1 MGLNESEAEEVKQLA
16 ELKAKLQKKLESLK
30 EEVKTLEYLVSIVD
44 SLLVSKSF
52 RKVEA
57 PQLLQAQPTQVETVP
72 VPQAPEITAQEMLN
86 LEASDGV
93 LLAKMYV
100 TDKDVHVVVKP
111 NLNLYVSTPPFQSFL
126 VSRVLESMKSKDLE
140 LVKEGKLNP
149 DKVFDYELKIEGD
162 AIREIRIRNYG
173 DKRRLRELR
182 TSIRWTLEKM
192 YEKLKV

>member
-1 MGLNESEAEEVKQLA
+1 MGLDESEEVKQLA
-16 ELKAKLQKKLESLK
+16 ELKAKLQKKLESLR
-30 EEVKTLEYLVSIVD
+30 EEVKTLESLISVVD

-52 RKVEA
+52 RRVEA
-57 PQLLQAQPTQVETVP
+57 PQLPQVQPTQVEIGPAPQVP
-72 VPQAPEITAQEMLN
+72 EAAAQETLT

-100 TDKDVHVVVKP
+100 TDRDAHVVIEP
-111 NLNLYVSTPPFQSFL
+111 SLNLYVSTPPFQSFL
-126 VSRVLESMKSKDLE
+126 VSRVLDSMKSKDLE

-149 DKVFDYELKIEGD
+149 DRVFDYELKIEGD

>member
-1 MGLNESEAEEVKQLA
+1 MGLDESEEVKQLA
-16 ELKAKLQKKLESLK
+16 ELKAKLQKKLESLR
-30 EEVKTLEYLVSIVD
+30 EEVKTLESLISVVD

-52 RKVEA
+52 RRVEA
-57 PQLLQAQPTQVETVP
+57 PQLPQVQPTQVEIGPAPQVP
-72 VPQAPEITAQEMLN
+72 EAATQETLT

-100 TDKDVHVVVKP
+100 TDRDAHVVIEP
-111 NLNLYVSTPPFQSFL
+111 SLNLYVSTPPFQSFL
-126 VSRVLESMKSKDLE
+126 VSRVLDSMKSKDLE

-149 DKVFDYELKIEGD
+149 DRVFDYELKIEGD

>member
-1 MGLNESEAEEVKQLA
+1 MGLDESEEVKQLA
-16 ELKAKLQKKLESLK
+16 ELKAKLQKKLESLR
-30 EEVKTLEYLVSIVD
+30 EEVKTLESLISVVD

-52 RKVEA
+52 RRVEA
-57 PQLLQAQPTQVETVP
+57 PQLPQVQPTQVEIGPAPQVP
-72 VPQAPEITAQEMLN
+72 EAAAQEILT

-100 TDKDVHVVVKP
+100 TDRDAHVVIEP
-111 NLNLYVSTPPFQSFL
+111 SLNLYVSTPPFQSFL
-126 VSRVLESMKSKDLE
+126 VSRVLDSMKSKDLE

-149 DKVFDYELKIEGD
+149 DRVFDYELKIEGD

>member
-1 MGLNESEAEEVKQLA
+1 MGLNESEEVKQLA
-16 ELKAKLQKKLESLK
+16 ELKAKLQKKLESLR

-52 RKVEA
+52 RKIEA
-57 PQLLQAQPTQVETVP
+57 PQLLQAQPTQVETVA
-72 VPQAPEITAQEMLN
+72 PQTPEVAAQETLN

-100 TDKDVHVVVKP
+100 TDKDVHVIIEP
-111 NLNLYVSTPPFQSFL
+111 DLNLYVSTPPFQSFL

>member
-1 MGLNESEAEEVKQLA
+1 MSSDESEEVKQLA
-16 ELKAKLQKKLESLK
+16 DLKVKLQEKLEPLKEDVKILESLIS
-30 EEVKTLEYLVSIVD
+30 VID

-52 RKVEA
+52 KRIEA
-57 PQLLQAQPTQVETVP
+57 PQLPQPTQIEVKT
-72 VPQAPEITAQEMLN
+72 APRVSEVLAQETIL
-86 LEASDGV
+86 LEASDGT

-100 TDKDVHVVVKP
+100 TDETIQVVIEP
-111 NLNLYVSTPPFQSFL
+111 GLNLYVSTPPFQSFL
-126 VSRVLESMKSKDLE
+126 VSRVFDSMKSKDLE

-149 DKVFDYELKIEGD
+149 DRVFDYELKIEGD
-162 AIREIRIRNYG
+162 AIKEIRIRNYG

>member
-1 MGLNESEAEEVKQLA
+1 MDSDEEEVKQLA
-16 ELKAKLQKKLESLK
+16 ELKVKLQKKLEALR
-30 EEVKTLEYLVSIVD
+30 EEVKILESLISVVD

-52 RKVEA
+52 RRIEV
-57 PQLLQAQPTQVETVP
+57 PQLPQTQSAQVEVSLA
-72 VPQAPEITAQEMLN
+72 PQAPELSAQETIL
-86 LEASDGV
+86 LEASDGT

-100 TDKDVHVVVKP
+100 TDKDIQVIIEP
-111 NLNLYVSTPPFQSFL
+111 SLNLYVTTPPFQSFL
-126 VSRVLESMKSKDLE
+126 VSRVLDSMKNKDLE
-140 LVKEGKLNP
+140 LVKDGKLNP

-162 AIREIRIRNYG
+162 ALKEIRIKNYG

>member
-1 MGLNESEAEEVKQLA
+1 MDSDEEEVKQLA
-16 ELKAKLQKKLESLK
+16 ELKVKLQKKLEALR
-30 EEVKTLEYLVSIVD
+30 EEVKILESLISVVD

-52 RKVEA
+52 RRIEV
-57 PQLLQAQPTQVETVP
+57 PQLPQTQSAQVEISLA
-72 VPQAPEITAQEMLN
+72 PQAPELSAQETIL
-86 LEASDGV
+86 LEASDGT

-100 TDKDVHVVVKP
+100 TDKDIQVIIEP
-111 NLNLYVSTPPFQSFL
+111 SLNLYVTTPPFQSFL
-126 VSRVLESMKSKDLE
+126 VSRVLDSMKNKDLE
-140 LVKEGKLNP
+140 LVKDGKLNP

-162 AIREIRIRNYG
+162 ALKEIRIKNYG

>member
-1 MGLNESEAEEVKQLA
+1 MGLDESEEVKQLA
-16 ELKAKLQKKLESLK
+16 ELKAKLQKKLESLR
-30 EEVKTLEYLVSIVD
+30 EEVKTLESLISVVD

-52 RKVEA
+52 RRVEA
-57 PQLLQAQPTQVETVP
+57 PQLPQVQPTQVEIGPAPQVP
-72 VPQAPEITAQEMLN
+72 EAATQETLT

-100 TDKDVHVVVKP
+100 TDRDAHVVIEP
-111 NLNLYVSTPPFQSFL
+111 SLNLYVSTPPFQSFL
-126 VSRVLESMKSKDLE
+126 VSRVLDSMKSKDMD

-149 DKVFDYELKIEGD
+149 DRVFDYELKIEGD

>member
-1 MGLNESEAEEVKQLA
+1 MGLDESEEVKQLA
-16 ELKAKLQKKLESLK
+16 ELKAKLQKKLESLR
-30 EEVKTLEYLVSIVD
+30 EEVKTLESLISVVD

-52 RKVEA
+52 RRVEA
-57 PQLLQAQPTQVETVP
+57 PQLPQVQPTQVEIGPAPQVP
-72 VPQAPEITAQEMLN
+72 EAATQEILT

-100 TDKDVHVVVKP
+100 TDRDAHVVIEP
-111 NLNLYVSTPPFQSFL
+111 SLNLYVSTPPFQSFL
-126 VSRVLESMKSKDLE
+126 VSRVLDSMKSKDLE

-149 DKVFDYELKIEGD
+149 DRVFDYELKIEGD